1 MNGVCFFEWVLQ
13 AVDMQV
19 LCAFGHLLIVRTT
32 LTQNPAAAGS

>member
-19 LCAFGHLLIVRTT
+19 LCAFRHLLIGCT
-32 LTQNPAAAGS
+32 